1 MNDMLQVVLDGA
13 AGPRAAYLARRD
25 AIARV
30 LAGNTD
36 QVYVTKRSTSN
47 LFRYGRR
54 HRQGTRAVG
63 LKDFNHVLS
72 IDAQNQILEAEG
84 LATYETIVAHC
95 ILHGLLPTVT
105 PELKHITLGGAIVGI
120 GIESTCHSRG
130 FVHDGL
136 IEADVLLPGGDV
148 ITCRADNEY
157 ADLFSALPNSYGTL
171 GYILRAKVRLM
182 PVKRYVRLTN
192 LRFTDIDA
200 YLGAMEDTVCRAEHI
215 YIEGLFYS
223 DRELDLTLGDG
234 VDEAPWV
241 DDIYGTR
248 IFYRTLRAREVM
260 YLKTEDYIFRFD
272 PDWFWNIPE
281 TVPFQLF
288 RRFAPKRLRSS
299 GFYNRYVDRK
309 HRLMQLFHISPDRSV
324 EQLIQDWEVPW
335 DQAPSFVRFLL
346 DNVDIQGQPW
356 VALPV
361 RTPVSPT
368 LYPIRAG
375 QLYLNIG
382 CYCFARRPRE
392 DEDYY
397 YTRLLDGKC
406 FALGGLK
413 MLYSSTFLERPAFDH
428 IYNGEVYRALKQKY
442 DPSGCAPTLYDKA
455 VKAR

>member
-1 MNDMLQVVLDGA
+1 MNDMKQVVLDDA
-13 AGPRAAYLARRD
+13 AGPRAAYHPRCD
-25 AIARV
+25 AISRA
-30 LAGNTD
+30 LAGNTE
-36 QVYVTKRSTSN
+36 QVYLTKRSTSN

-54 HRQGTRAVG
+54 RRQGTRAVG

-72 IDAQNQILEAEG
+72 IDIQNQILEAEG
-84 LATYETIVAHC
+84 LTTYETIVAHC
-95 ILHGLLPTVT
+95 IEHDLLPTVT

-148 ITCRADNEY
+148 ISCRADNEQ
-157 ADLFSALPNSYGTL
+157 ADLFRALPNSYGTL

-182 PVKRYVRLTN
+182 PVKRYVQLTN
-192 LRFTDIDA
+192 LRFTDIDV
-200 YLGAMEDTVCRAEHI
+200 YLVAMEEAVRRAKHT
-215 YIEGLFYS
+215 YIDGLFYS
-223 DRELDLTLGDG
+223 DRELYLTLGDG

-241 DDIYGTR
+241 DDIYGTS
-248 IFYRTLRAREVM
+248 IFYRTLRSRDVM
-260 YLKTEDYIFRFD
+260 YLKSEDYIFRYD

-281 TVPFQLF
+281 TGPYRLF

-299 GFYNRYVDRK
+299 GFYNRYVAHK
-309 HRLMQLFHISPDRSV
+309 HRLTQFFHIPSDRSV

-335 DQAPSFVRFLL
+335 DRAPGFVRYLL
-346 DNVDIQGQPW
+346 DNIDIQRQPW

-368 LYPIRAG
+368 LYPIRAE

-382 CYCFARRPRE
+382 CYCFARRPRV

-413 MLYSSTFLERPAFDH
+413 MLYSSTFLEKPAFDH

-442 DPSGCAPTLYDKA
+442 DPNGCAPTLYEKA
-455 VKAR
+455 VKAK